1 MKTFLDIVEQYIKPD
16 PDAMLWVLGYAT
28 YVHAIDDIID
38 NDVPDDQHR
47 QQFILKTFEFAEA
60 IYSNI
65 FYLRHIS
72 MLRPLIKST
81 SQAYMD
87 SVLWEKSPE
96 DWKRKVA
103 DAARQ
108 QGNDILLA
116 IIEIVGGIEK
126 RHEASLLLREV
137 SYKMHH
143 LKDGTPC

>member
-1 MKTFLDIVEQYIKPD
+1 
-16 PDAMLWVLGYAT
+16 
-28 YVHAIDDIID
+28 
-38 NDVPDDQHR
+38 
-47 QQFILKTFEFAEA
+47 
-60 IYSNI
+60 
-65 FYLRHIS
+65 